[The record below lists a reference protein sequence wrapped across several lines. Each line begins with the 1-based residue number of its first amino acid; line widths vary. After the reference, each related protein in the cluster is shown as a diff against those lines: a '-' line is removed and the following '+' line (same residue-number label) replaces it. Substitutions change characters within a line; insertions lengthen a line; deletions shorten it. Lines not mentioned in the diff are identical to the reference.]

1 MNEQLQ
7 QALAALINK
16 LVTSIDGVAGQ
27 VPDLIRQ
34 LIEYTAFQTL
44 LWMVWFTFLA
54 VISIIYLSWYGYKI
68 CKGDLE
74 NWGEN
79 QNIWGGLFCLGFSV
93 MLLCAGYNL
102 VAEWITYTQLTQNPN
117 TWVLDYLR
125 SMLK

>member
-7 QALAALINK
+7 QALAVLINK
-16 LVTSIDGVAGQ
+16 LVASVDGVTGQ

-34 LIEYTAFQTL
+34 LIEYRVFQTS
-44 LWMVWFTFLA
+44 LWMAWFATLSVVSILYLA
-54 VISIIYLSWYGYKI
+54 WYGYKI

-74 NWGEN
+74 NWDEN
-79 QNIWGGLFCLGFSV
+79 QNMAGFVLAVIFFV
-93 MLLCAGYNL
+93 MFLCAGYNL
-102 VAEWITYTQLTQNPN
+102 VAEWITYTQLTQYPN